1 MLGRTHLAAAVFL
14 AVLFFS
20 IYSYD
25 SITNVFLLFLFVI
38 GSLFPD
44 VDSARSILGRKIKI
58 ISFIF
63 KHRGFFHSI
72 FALVLF
78 SLLLGLLFKP
88 IAGIVFASGFTLHIV
103 MDAITKEGIHILGF
117 KIQGPIKVGSITEHV
132 FYLVLLVASL
142 IFMII

>member
-25 SITNVFLLFLFVI
+25 SITNVFLLFLFVL

-44 VDSARSILGRKIKI
+44 IDSAKSIIGRKVKI
-58 ISFIF
+58 ISFLF
-63 KHRGFFHSI
+63 KHRGFFHSV
-72 FALVLF
+72 FALILF

-88 IAGIVFASGFTLHIV
+88 VSGVVFALGFALHLI
-103 MDAITKEGIHILGF
+103 MDAVTKEGIHILGF
-117 KIQGPIKVGSITEHV
+117 RIQGPIKVGSITEHV
-132 FYLVLLVASL
+132 FYLVLLVLSL
-142 IFMII
+142 LFMIV

>member
-1 MLGRTHLAAAVFL
+1 MLGRTHFAASIFL

-25 SITNVFLLFLFVI
+25 SVTNVFLLLVFIL

-44 VDSARSILGRKIKI
+44 IDSAKSILGRKVKI

-72 FALVLF
+72 FALILF

-88 IAGIVFASGFTLHIV
+88 IVGVVFASGFALHLI
-103 MDAITKEGIHILGF
+103 MDAITKEGINIIGF
-117 KIQGPIKVGSITEHV
+117 KIQGPIRVGSLIEQIL
-132 FYLVLLVASL
+132 YLVLLLASL
-142 IFMII
+142 IFII